1 MATVKAAEI
10 TVDLQVASDA
20 SSVPGEDAIRA
31 WIAAALDRVGRDG
44 MTEVSVRV
52 VDEDEGRQ
60 LNETW
65 RGRDYATNVLSFPA
79 MDEGLPPDAPRPLG
93 DIVICA
99 PVVEREAAEQNKQVS
114 DHWAHLVVHGA
125 LHLAG
130 YDHEMDADAEEMESL
145 EKEILQA
152 GGVADP
158 CVA

>member
-1 MATVKAAEI
+1 MATAKVAEI

-20 SSVPGEDAIRA
+20 GSVPDEGAIRG
-31 WIAAALDRVGRDG
+31 WIAAALDRVGQDG
-44 MTEVSVRV
+44 VTEVSVRI

-60 LNETW
+60 LNQSW

-79 MDEGLPPDAPRPLG
+79 MDEGLPPEVPRPLG

-99 PVVEREAAEQNKQVS
+99 PVVEREAAEQRKQVS
-114 DHWAHLVVHGA
+114 DHWAHLIVHGA

-130 YDHEMDADAEEMESL
+130 FDHEADADAAEMESL

-158 CVA
+158 YFL